1 MDFGILSLL
10 PPFVAIL
17 LCFLTKRVLLSLFIG
32 IFIGSL
38 IIVSGNP
45 FSAVEYS
52 LDAIIGSMA
61 DEWNSRLLLF
71 NLFMG
76 SGVAFIWRLGGS
88 KALSNWASKKI
99 KTKRQAGLGAW
110 FLGFIIFFNDGVN
123 AAIVGNVFRDIFT
136 AKKIS
141 REKLSYIVDSTAAP
155 ISTFLISD
163 WIAFQIGMIHTGI
176 SAAGIEG
183 VSAFTGY
190 LQSIPLNIYAILA
203 VVMVGIIIITKKDYG
218 PMYNAE
224 KRTELT
230 GKVMRDGAIPL
241 MDVAKELGTEN
252 ELKPM
257 LRTVFLPI
265 LTLTIVTLLGFAITG
280 KDGTNI
286 IEVLE
291 KADPAKALLWGA
303 FSMMIVGVIIAL
315 SYRIMNIKEVM
326 ETILDGMKLMLLA
339 CAILVLAWSLGA
351 ITKDMFLADYLI
363 KIIGDSIEYKFLPVI
378 IFILGAIIS
387 FATGTSWGTMTI
399 LTPIAIPLA
408 YKLTGDP
415 TTSIIIAGVV
425 FSGAIFGDHCS
436 PISDTTVLSSIF
448 SGSDHMDHV
457 NTQIPYALTAA
468 LITSLL
474 YLLWGF
480 YNFSYYVLYILG
492 FSLLLFL
499 IFIFN
504 LIYSKK
510 TISNNIY

>member
-1 MDFGILSLL
+1 MDYGILSLI

-17 LCFLTKRVLLSLFIG
+17 LCFLTKRVLLSLFVG
-32 IFIGSL
+32 VFIGSL

-45 FSAVEYS
+45 FSAIEYS
-52 LDAIIGSMA
+52 LDTLIGSMS
-61 DEWNSRLLLF
+61 DEWNARLLLF

-88 KALSNWASKKI
+88 KALANWSSTRI
-99 KTKRQAGLGAW
+99 KTKKQAGLGAW

-176 SAAGIEG
+176 TAAGIEG
-183 VSAFTGY
+183 VSAFSAY
-190 LQSIPLNIYAILA
+190 LQSIPFNIYSILA
-203 VVMVGIIIITKKDYG
+203 VLMVGIIIISKKDFG
-218 PMYNAE
+218 PMFKAE
-224 KRTELT
+224 HRATTT

-241 MDVAKELGTEN
+241 MDVSKELGEEN
-252 ELKPM
+252 DTKPM
-257 LRTVFLPI
+257 LITLFLPI
-265 LTLTIVTLLGFAITG
+265 LSLTVVTLAGFWITG
-280 KDGTNI
+280 SEGRTI
-286 IEVLE
+286 IEILE
-291 KADPAKALLWGA
+291 RADPAKGLLWGSFAMMLTGVVIA
-303 FSMMIVGVIIAL
+303 FV
-315 SYRIMNIKEVM
+315 YRLMTIKVVM

-339 CAILVLAWSLGA
+339 CAILVLAWSLGS
-351 ITKDMFLADYLI
+351 ITLDMKLAEYLI
-363 KIIGDSIEYKFLPVI
+363 KIIGDSINFGFLPVI

-399 LTPIAIPLA
+399 LTPIAIPLT
-408 YKLTGDP
+408 YQMTNDV
-415 TTSIIIAGVV
+415 SISVVMAGVV

-457 NTQIPYALTAA
+457 NTQIPYAISVA
-468 LITSLL
+468 LVSGILFI
-474 YLLWGF
+474 LWGF
-480 YNFSYYVLYILG
+480 QKISPLILVLLG
-492 FSLLLFL
+492 VISLIVLTHLFHR
-499 IFIFN
+499 
-504 LIYSKK
+504 
-510 TISNNIY
+510 ISSTRIHKEE